1 MIKDKDK
8 KRRLSK
14 DMSNWKGQ
22 LLSTFDSSRQVK
34 IRYKMRT
41 LAIRVQ
47 SGRSSQQCNINF
59 GSDKGERLG
68 LRDEE
73 VEEEVAEL
81 GKWLLDTKEVMK
93 MRK

>member
-14 DMSNWKGQ
+14 DMSKGKVNFCRH
-22 LLSTFDSSRQVK
+22 STVQEGSK
-34 IRYKMRT
+34 LGIKWGH
-41 LAIRVQ
+41 LAIRLQ

-59 GSDKGERLG
+59 GSDKGERLR

-73 VEEEVAEL
+73 VEEEGREL

>member
-1 MIKDKDK
+1 M
-8 KRRLSK
+8 
-14 DMSNWKGQ
+14 
-22 LLSTFDSSRQVK
+22 
-34 IRYKMRT
+34 
-41 LAIRVQ
+41 AIRVQ

-59 GSDKGERLG
+59 GSDKGERLR

-73 VEEEVAEL
+73 IQEEGREL